1 MNYSGTRVRRPGRR
15 IRIPRS
21 GNERGTALIEF
32 AFVLPM
38 FLVLLLGTIDFGH
51 LIQTRLI
58 MTNVAREGASIA
70 SRQSTVDPNITNLL
84 VASGIP
90 LRLDGADGRVYVSRI
105 TAGPSEA
112 SPQPTIVSQVTAGSL
127 GVTSRISSSRVNLGL
142 TPGVFDH
149 LVFDTNNSS
158 ADIAEVTVVEI
169 YYKYRPITP
178 FPNFA
183 GGMLKGGGNGMLIS
197 SRAVF

>member
-1 MNYSGTRVRRPGRR
+1 MSCPARREGQPTPGV
-15 IRIPRS
+15 
-21 GNERGTALIEF
+21 GNERGTAIIEF
-32 AFVLPM
+32 AFVLPVI
-38 FLVLLLGTIDFGH
+38 LVLLLGTIDFGH
-51 LIQTRLI
+51 LIQTRLV

-84 VASGIP
+84 AASGRP
-90 LRLDGADGRVYVSRI
+90 LQLDGADGRVYVSRI
-105 TAGPSEA
+105 KAGPSDA
-112 SPQPTIVSQVTAGSL
+112 SPQPTVTNQFTAGSL
-127 GVTSRISSSRVNLGL
+127 GVTSRIDGSFANLGL
-142 TPGVFDH
+142 SSGVFDH
-149 LVFDTNNSS
+149 LVFNTNNGS

-183 GGMLKGGGNGMLIS
+183 GGLLKGGGDGMILS